1 MLNESEYDLQ
11 DYADWGGL
19 VPGVSSGFQVTG
31 MIEWGQKP
39 TPPPPSPNKKNSLGL
54 QKKKKIPWT
63 EI

>member
-39 TPPPPSPNKKNSLGL
+39 TPPPSPNKKNSLGL